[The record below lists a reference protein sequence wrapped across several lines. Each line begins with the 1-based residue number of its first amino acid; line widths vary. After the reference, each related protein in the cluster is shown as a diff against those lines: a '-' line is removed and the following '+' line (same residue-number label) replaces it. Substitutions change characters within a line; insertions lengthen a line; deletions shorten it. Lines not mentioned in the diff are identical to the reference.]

1 MKFLLATGI
10 FPPEIGGPATVMALL
25 AQNLRQRGHEVTVV
39 TYGENPSS
47 DGVIRVSRRGNV
59 VSRYVRYCRTV
70 RSLLKQ
76 DTTILAVD
84 VFSVGIPVRAALIR
98 RKNTLLMRLGG
109 EWCWED
115 AVTKGRT
122 RLPLREFWKQY
133 HLGARAW
140 AMKWNYRWIL
150 HRATRIFVTSD
161 LLTDVLMRIAPAVS
175 VKVVTVPNIV
185 NDVKM
190 PVAARTAHAPLRLIY
205 VGRFAPVK
213 NVPFF
218 ARVLK
223 RAVEQGIPVTCR
235 FIGDGP
241 DMGQVRSI
249 LSQVPGM
256 EFSGSLTQ
264 QEVVRA
270 FADADV
276 LAIPSL
282 TDICPNAVVE
292 ALSLGVP
299 CMMTKEHG
307 LPGPLS
313 GVIEVDP
320 RDEDVWLDELRRLT
334 SADEFEKRAK
344 SVRPVLWSGPSLI
357 DVVCPAQSRDRSVLL
372 IGYGMDL
379 LQESLPAFARVA
391 SLARDGF
398 CIQSLILSK
407 SPVDTGVRRGGYG
420 AMSFSGGAF
429 CRMWRVWRTGCAMMK
444 DAQGRGLISAQDPFV
459 AGVIG
464 WMIARATRLPLEVQ
478 EHGDFFSGSWV
489 RESPSHRAWVWI
501 GSRILRSASRV
512 RVVSERV
519 AEHVS
524 NIGVPRDKI
533 VVIPVAMDLQ
543 SLQGLSQRQSTT
555 LYRLVVPCRFV
566 RQKGL
571 DVVLDAVVR
580 LKKLRADFSVA
591 LIGRGPLETEL
602 REQIAG
608 LQLTECVSIEDWKP
622 MEMIWKDADL
632 FILASRYEGF
642 GRTIVE
648 AMAAG
653 VAIVT
658 TDVGCVGSI
667 FRPNEDGLVVACDD
681 AEALAQA
688 IDRQLSDVE
697 SRDRMRAH
705 ARRSAATFPDRQSLQ
720 SAQRDAWR
728 SMISPV

>member
-1 MKFLLATGI
+1 
-10 FPPEIGGPATVMALL
+10 
-25 AQNLRQRGHEVTVV
+25 
-39 TYGENPSS
+39 
-47 DGVIRVSRRGNV
+47 
-59 VSRYVRYCRTV
+59 
-70 RSLLKQ
+70 
-76 DTTILAVD
+76 
-84 VFSVGIPVRAALIR
+84 
-98 RKNTLLMRLGG
+98 
-109 EWCWED
+109 
-115 AVTKGRT
+115 
-122 RLPLREFWKQY
+122 
-133 HLGARAW
+133 
-140 AMKWNYRWIL
+140 
-150 HRATRIFVTSD
+150 
-161 LLTDVLMRIAPAVS
+161 
-175 VKVVTVPNIV
+175 
-185 NDVKM
+185 
-190 PVAARTAHAPLRLIY
+190 
-205 VGRFAPVK
+205 
-213 NVPFF
+213 
-218 ARVLK
+218 
-223 RAVEQGIPVTCR
+223 
-235 FIGDGP
+235 
-241 DMGQVRSI
+241 
-249 LSQVPGM
+249 
-256 EFSGSLTQ
+256 
-264 QEVVRA
+264 
-270 FADADV
+270 
-276 LAIPSL
+276 
-282 TDICPNAVVE
+282 
-292 ALSLGVP
+292 
-299 CMMTKEHG
+299 
-307 LPGPLS
+307 
-313 GVIEVDP
+313 
-320 RDEDVWLDELRRLT
+320 
-334 SADEFEKRAK
+334 
-344 SVRPVLWSGPSLI
+344 
-357 DVVCPAQSRDRSVLL
+357 
-372 IGYGMDL
+372 
-379 LQESLPAFARVA
+379 
-391 SLARDGF
+391 
-398 CIQSLILSK
+398 
-407 SPVDTGVRRGGYG
+407 
-420 AMSFSGGAF
+420 
-429 CRMWRVWRTGCAMMK
+429 
-444 DAQGRGLISAQDPFV
+444 
-459 AGVIG
+459 
-464 WMIARATRLPLEVQ
+464 
-478 EHGDFFSGSWV
+478 
-489 RESPSHRAWVWI
+489 
-501 GSRILRSASRV
+501 
-512 RVVSERV
+512 VSERV